1 MIHRQSFTKRK
12 IDYWVDALKRD
23 LDRAGGKA
31 KGDLKCAN
39 ENIRHRYR
47 SKKASEN
54 GALKTNASGI
64 TGK

>member
-1 MIHRQSFTKRK
+1 M
-12 IDYWVDALKRD
+12 DALKRD